1 MCRPMYAYI
10 SGLYK
15 RGHSS
20 INDKSATVC
29 VFIFVQQLAEL
40 FETVAAAAANAVDAS
55 KRALQAIL

>member
-10 SGLYK
+10 GGLYK

-29 VFIFVQQLAEL
+29 VFIFVRQLAEL
-40 FETVAAAAANAVDAS
+40 FETVAAAAAAVDAS